1 MATMLVIVFYATVD
15 LQLSMEYARISVEM
29 GKLTQVRVMMGISF
43 QEMAAVQRVLSNLGL
58 SARILLLYL
67 RHVDIK
73 YTLHCKQEL
82 ILMDL

>member
-1 MATMLVIVFYATVD
+1 MLVIVFSVTVD

-29 GKLTQVRVMMGISF
+29 GKLTQVRVMMGMSF
-43 QEMAAVQRVLSNLGL
+43 QEMVAVQRVLSNLDL

-67 RHVDIK
+67 PHADIK